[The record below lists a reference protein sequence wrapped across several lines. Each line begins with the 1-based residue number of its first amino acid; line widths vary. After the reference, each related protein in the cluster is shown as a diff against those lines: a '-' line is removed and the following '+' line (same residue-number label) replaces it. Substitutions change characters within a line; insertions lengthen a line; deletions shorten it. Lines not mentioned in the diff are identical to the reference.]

1 MQRTEQQEKIEKTLL
16 ELLECAKTPM
26 LKGNFEIRFISD
38 DRAYNTH
45 DRSRMKSESYLRDGK
60 VYLEL
65 VEPKHENNLDE
76 WTEAIVNCFSLFD
89 KLEKIEIH
97 KLSNPIFFEAIKHRI
112 YIETK

>member
-1 MQRTEQQEKIEKTLL
+1 MQRTEQQEKIEQTLL
-16 ELLECAKTPM
+16 ELIECSKTPM
-26 LKGNFEIRFISD
+26 IKGNFEIRFIQDKESCFTPNNN
-38 DRAYNTH
+38 R
-45 DRSRMKSESYLRDGK
+45 KVSESYLRDGK

-65 VEPKHENNLDE
+65 VEPKHENNLDD